1 MYRRGDAPPPWSTR
15 PLSTTP
21 NAVAVLPKEMRQASA
36 NPEVCRARPP
46 DARVSTRVARG
57 LQPKHSRVGVH
68 RRAGEPLSVLTTS
81 TVIIFAVV
89 PHGQSSLSLE
99 TIQMFITR
107 KVGLPIKF
115 DISNFILQVAWLHF

>member
-1 MYRRGDAPPPWSTR
+1 MHRRGGAPPSRSAGPI
-15 PLSTTP
+15 PATP
-21 NAVAVLPKEMRQASA
+21 NVAAVLPKEMCQASA
-36 NPEVCRARPP
+36 SPKACRNRSP
-46 DARVSTRVARG
+46 DACLSPGVACG